1 MNKLFFIL
9 VFMFSSSFCFSQSAT
24 SKYNSIYNR
33 YEYFDSNGTMTGLKT
48 LTDELKSI
56 DISTM
61 QNQSNFINYVE
72 FLREKQDE
80 LIKDYIYENIK
91 LDNTDLLV
99 DGKVVNSKHKIAVFT
114 LTGFYYTKSIEFHK
128 LCQKYLEE
136 VDVLYKALPIL

>member
-1 MNKLFFIL
+1 MIKILNLTSNMENFIKEQETIINNKFEL
-9 VFMFSSSFCFSQSAT
+9 
-24 SKYNSIYNR
+24 
-33 YEYFDSNGTMTGLKT
+33 GLKT

-99 DGKVVNSKHKIAVFT
+99 NGEVVNSKHKIAVFT

-136 VDVLYKALPIL
+136 VEMLYKALPIL